1 MQVLLAFDFL
11 RWPLVL
17 AVVAAFVVL
26 RLRRA
31 RTFAWALASWAG
43 IYVLLRFAFETPIP
57 SSVVQLYMGITT
69 LALAAY
75 VTSSE
80 KRREECAAPIVA
92 LVRERRHRLVL
103 AVILVLLPAL
113 AAANAWFS
121 ARLTLEAPAFG
132 RTVHPAPPDTIT
144 VHDKGFDLVRG
155 RNPLR
160 ELERTD
166 PAQFRAHV
174 ENGRRTY
181 YRNCFFCHGDAMA
194 GDGMYAHGLNPI
206 PTNFTDKGT
215 IAQLQESFLF
225 WRIAKGGPG
234 LPAEGGPWDSAMPA
248 WEKFLSEEE
257 IWEVILFLYD
267 YTGQRPRA
275 AGEESAG
282 R

>member
-1 MQVLLAFDFL
+1 MTFGFLHWPVVLG
-11 RWPLVL
+11 
-17 AVVAAFVVL
+17 VAALYAVL
-26 RLRRA
+26 HFRRA
-31 RTFAWALASWAG
+31 GTLTWALASLAG
-43 IYVLLRFAFETPIP
+43 IYLVLGFGFKTPIP
-57 SSVVQLYMGITT
+57 SSVVKLYMGIAV

-80 KRREECAAPIVA
+80 KRRQEIAAPIVA
-92 LVRERRHRLVL
+92 LVLEPRHRFLL
-103 AVILVLLPAL
+103 AGILVLLPAL
-113 AAANAWFS
+113 AAANAWFGS
-121 ARLTLEAPAFG
+121 REKLEAPAFG

-144 VHDKGFDLVRG
+144 VGDKTIDLAHG

-160 ELERTD
+160 ELETTD

-174 ENGRRTY
+174 EKGRRTY
-181 YRNCFFCHGDAMA
+181 YRNCLFCHGDAMA

-248 WEKFLSEEE
+248 WEKFLTEEE
-257 IWEVILFLYD
+257 MWEVVLFVYD

-275 AGEESAG
+275 AAEGH
-282 R
+282 